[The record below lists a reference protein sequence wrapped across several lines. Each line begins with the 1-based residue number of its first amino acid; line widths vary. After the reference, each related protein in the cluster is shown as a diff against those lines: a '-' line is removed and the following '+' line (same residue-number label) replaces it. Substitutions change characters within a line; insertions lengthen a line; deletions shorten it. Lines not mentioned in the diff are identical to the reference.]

1 MFFSNRPEL
10 YNYTHCAYA
19 KPSYLFYGSSV
30 IMSEDGTQQGDPE
43 APPLFAETIHTL
55 VKQLE
60 SKINIWY
67 LDDGNLADDYKVV
80 LRDLK
85 NILKSE
91 QIYGLSLNTEKCEL
105 CFLGPTTSTQYN
117 SILTQFRKICPKIKI
132 KTKEELLILGSPI
145 GELCRKELLDE
156 KIRELE
162 KISDVIDKLDAHYGF
177 YLLKNCF
184 SMPKLLYFLR
194 TSPCFLQNDFLER
207 YDKLLRNS
215 LCKVTNV
222 KMDDNQFLQA
232 VLPAAK
238 GGLGVSSAR
247 LLALPAFLASAV
259 GAKDALSEIFGLEH
273 VDGTYDDALKRWFDL
288 GKIEMAPENEI
299 QKNWTEP
306 IFDSEIAD
314 LILRL
319 EPTDVKRFNAFQ
331 DRFGSQWLN
340 VIPCKNLRLKLSNQQ
355 LRIAI
360 GLRLGS
366 KICERHKCV
375 CGKDVTE
382 DGWHGLSCLKSAG
395 RFSRHSNLNALIK
408 QSLSSTHIPSVLEPR
423 HLYRTDQKRPDGL
436 TLVPWADG
444 KQLLWDVTVV
454 DSLAPC
460 RINAGSV
467 CNPGTAAAEAEERKI
482 DKYKDLVNDG
492 YLFQPLAFE
501 IQGAAGP
508 STEVF
513 LSKLCKNLSI
523 CTEEPRAGSFLKQR
537 ISLAIQIANAACV
550 LGTIN
555 DKITFDEIF
564 YL

>member
-1 MFFSNRPEL
+1 MFMLN
-10 YNYTHCAYA
+10 HV
-19 KPSYLFYGSSV
+19 FYGSSV

-43 APPLFAETIHTL
+43 APPLFAETIHTP

-67 LDDGNLADDYKVV
+67 LDDGNLADDYKVL

-91 QIYGLSLNTEKCEL
+91 QIYGLSLITEKCKF
-105 CFLGPTTSTQYN
+105 CILGPTTSTQYN
-117 SILTQFRKICPKIKI
+117 SILTQFLKVCPKEKI

-156 KIRELE
+156 KIKELE

-184 SMPKLLYFLR
+184 SMPKLLNFLR

-215 LCKVTNV
+215 LCKVSNV

-259 GAKDALSEIFGLEH
+259 GAKDALSKIFGLEH

-319 EPTDVKRFNAFQ
+319 EPTDVKMFKAFQ

-340 VIPCKNLRLKLSNQQ
+340 VIPCKNLRLKLSNQP
-355 LRIAI
+355 LRLAI

-366 KICERHKCV
+366 KICKRHKCV
-375 CGKDVTE
+375 RGKDVTE

-395 RFSRHSNLNALIK
+395 RFSRHSNLNALIN
-408 QSLSSTHIPSVLEPR
+408 QSHTLSVLEPR
-423 HLYRTDQKRPDGL
+423 HLYRTDKKRPDGL
-436 TLVPWADG
+436 TLVPLADG

-467 CNPGTAAAEAEERKI
+467 CNPGTAVAEAEERKK
-482 DKYKDLVNDG
+482 DKYKGLIDDG

-523 CTEEPRAGSFLKQR
+523 CTEEP
-537 ISLAIQIANAACV
+537 
-550 LGTIN
+550 
-555 DKITFDEIF
+555 
-564 YL
+564 